1 MDALILSCSTGGGH
15 NAAAAAIKEA
25 LTLRGHH
32 AVMLDP
38 YELAGKNLDRKV
50 GNTYIKIAQ
59 RTPRLFGVIYKLG
72 DEYRRLPIHS
82 PVYAANKGM
91 LGKMQTYLQEH
102 SFDVIFMTHVFPGE
116 ILANMKHKGI
126 SLPKRIFV
134 ATDYVCVPFTE
145 ETDCDYYVTPA
156 KALNPDFIRRGIP
169 EEKLVP
175 AGIPV
180 RQSFR
185 SDISR
190 EEALNELGLDPQNRY
205 FLLSGGSM
213 GAGLIGKTVGLLCR
227 YLQAQPSCRLIV
239 ICGNNEK
246 LLEQL
251 RTDYGT
257 DPRVL
262 LIGST
267 DQMALYMKGCDAFL
281 SKPGGLSSTEAA
293 VSGTPLIHI
302 SPIPGCENKN
312 MGFFRECG
320 MSLAVGN
327 QIETLP
333 DALAKLPE
341 LAPQMRANQ
350 KKYINAAA
358 AEDICKFA
366 ESLIGAPDSGT

>member
-32 AVMLDP
+32 AVMRDP
-38 YELAGKNLDRKV
+38 YELAGKNLDQKV
-50 GNTYIKIAQ
+50 GNTCIKIAQ
-59 RTPRLFGVIYKLG
+59 KTPRLFGVIYKLG
-72 DEYRRLPIHS
+72 YEYRRLPIRS
-82 PVYAANKGM
+82 PVYTVNKGM

-102 SFDVIFMTHVFPGE
+102 SFDVIFTTHVFPGE
-116 ILANMKHKGI
+116 ILANMKDKGI
-126 SLPKRIFV
+126 PLPKRIFV

-169 EEKLVP
+169 EEKLIP

-180 RQSFR
+180 RRSFCT
-185 SDISR
+185 DISR
-190 EEALNELGLDPQNRY
+190 EAALNELGLDHQNRY
-205 FLLSGGSM
+205 LLLSGGSM
-213 GAGLIGKTVGLLCR
+213 GAGLIGKAVGLLCK
-227 YLQAQPSCRLIV
+227 YFQKQPSYRLIV

-246 LLEQL
+246 LMEQL
-251 RTDYGT
+251 RADYGT
-257 DPRVL
+257 DPRVI
-262 LIGST
+262 LIGTT
-267 DQMALYMKGCDAFL
+267 DQMALYMRSCDAFL

-293 VSGTPLIHI
+293 VSGIPLIHI

-312 MGFFRECG
+312 MEFFRQCG
-320 MSLAVGN
+320 MCLAVGN
-327 QIETLP
+327 RVEELP
-333 DALAKLPE
+333 AALEKLQE

-366 ESLIGAPDSGT
+366 ESITETHGDDT

>member
-59 RTPRLFGVIYKLG
+59 KTPRLFGVIYKLG
-72 DEYRRLPIHS
+72 DEYRRLPIRS
-82 PVYAANKGM
+82 PVYAVNKGM
-91 LGKMQTYLQEH
+91 LGKMQAYLQEH
-102 SFDVIFMTHVFPGE
+102 PFDVIFTTHVFPGE
-116 ILANMKHKGI
+116 ILANMKNKGI

-145 ETDCDYYVTPA
+145 ETDCDYYVTPS
-156 KALNPDFIRRGIP
+156 KTLNPDFVRRGIP

-180 RQSFR
+180 RQSFCAG
-185 SDISR
+185 ISR
-190 EEALNELGLDPQNRY
+190 EEALEELGLDPQNRY
-205 FLLSGGSM
+205 LLLSGGSM

-227 YLQAQPSCRLIV
+227 HLQEQPSCRLIV

-246 LLEQL
+246 LMEQL
-251 RTDYGT
+251 RADYGA
-257 DPRVL
+257 DPRVI
-262 LIGST
+262 LIGTT
-267 DQMALYMKGCDAFL
+267 DKMALYMKGCDTFL

-293 VSGTPLIHI
+293 VSGIPLIHI

-312 MGFFRECG
+312 MAFFRQCG
-320 MSLAVGN
+320 MSLAIGSR
-327 QIETLP
+327 IEELP
-333 DALAKLPE
+333 SALEKLPE

-366 ESLIGAPDSGT
+366 ESITGISGSGT

>member
-59 RTPRLFGVIYKLG
+59 KTPRLFGVIYKLG
-72 DEYRRLPIHS
+72 DEYRRLPIRS
-82 PVYAANKGM
+82 PVYAVNKGM
-91 LGKMQTYLQEH
+91 LGKMQAYLQDH
-102 SFDVIFMTHVFPGE
+102 PFDVIFTTHIFPGE
-116 ILANMKHKGI
+116 ILANMKNKGV

-145 ETDCDYYVTPA
+145 EIDCDYYVTPG
-156 KALNPDFIRRGIP
+156 KALNPDFVRRGIP
-169 EEKLVP
+169 KEKLVP

-180 RQSFR
+180 RQSFCA
-185 SDISR
+185 DISR
-190 EEALNELGLDPQNRY
+190 EEALEELGLDPQNRY
-205 FLLSGGSM
+205 LLLSGGSM

-227 YLQAQPSCRLIV
+227 HLQEQPSCRLIV

-246 LLEQL
+246 LMEQL
-251 RTDYGT
+251 RADYGM
-257 DPRVL
+257 DPRVI
-262 LIGST
+262 LIGTT
-267 DQMALYMKGCDAFL
+267 DRMALYMKGCDAFL

-293 VSGTPLIHI
+293 VSGIPLIHI

-312 MGFFRECG
+312 MEFFQQCG
-320 MSLAVGN
+320 MSLAIGSR
-327 QIETLP
+327 IEELP
-333 DALAKLPE
+333 AALEKLPE

-366 ESLIGAPDSGT
+366 ESITEPPDSGT

>member
-59 RTPRLFGVIYKLG
+59 KTPRLFGVIYKLG
-72 DEYRRLPIHS
+72 DEYRRLPIRS
-82 PVYAANKGM
+82 PVYAVNKGM
-91 LGKMQTYLQEH
+91 LGKMQAYLQEH
-102 SFDVIFMTHVFPGE
+102 PFDVIFTTHIFPGE
-116 ILANMKHKGI
+116 ILANMKNKGV

-145 ETDCDYYVTPA
+145 EIDCDYYVTPG
-156 KALNPDFIRRGIP
+156 KALNPDFVRRGIP

-180 RQSFR
+180 RQSFCA
-185 SDISR
+185 DISR
-190 EEALNELGLDPQNRY
+190 EEALEELGLDPQNRY

-227 YLQAQPSCRLIV
+227 HLQEQPSCRLIV

-246 LLEQL
+246 LMEQL
-251 RTDYGT
+251 RADYGM
-257 DPRVL
+257 DPRVI
-262 LIGST
+262 LIGTT
-267 DQMALYMKGCDAFL
+267 DRMALYMKGCDAFL

-293 VSGTPLIHI
+293 VSGIPLIHI

-312 MGFFRECG
+312 MEFFQQCG
-320 MSLAVGN
+320 MSLAIGSR
-327 QIETLP
+327 IEELP
-333 DALAKLPE
+333 AALEKLPE

-350 KKYINAAA
+350 KKYISAAA

-366 ESLIGAPDSGT
+366 ESITEPPGSGT